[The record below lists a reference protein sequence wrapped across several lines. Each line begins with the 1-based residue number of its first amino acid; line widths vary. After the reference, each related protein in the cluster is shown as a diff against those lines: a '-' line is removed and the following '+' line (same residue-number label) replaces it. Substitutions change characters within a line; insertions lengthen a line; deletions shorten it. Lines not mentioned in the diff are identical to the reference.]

1 MTEEPSGVASADA
14 LRAEFDRIFA
24 AAPALEKAAEVA
36 LLALR
41 VGGETVAVRVL
52 EAAGLV
58 TAPPICAVPTR
69 RPELLGVAGL
79 RGAIVPVY
87 SVARLLGRPDP
98 GDAPRWLVLAAAGG
112 DERVALAFSALDGHL
127 RVPAAALAASAPGGG
142 PEHVLEVASLGA
154 DVRPVL
160 SVPSLVRVIIRR

>member
-1 MTEEPSGVASADA
+1 VSEPRDASAEA
-14 LRAEFDRIFA
+14 LRAGFDRVFA
-24 AAPALEKAAEVA
+24 AAPVLERAAEVA

-41 VGGETVAVRVL
+41 VGAEPVAVRVL

-58 TAPPICAVPTR
+58 AAPPICAVPSR

-79 RGAIVPVY
+79 HGAIVPVY
-87 SVARLLGRPDP
+87 SAARLLGRPDQ

-127 RVPAAALAASAPGGG
+127 RVPAAALAATPGERL
-142 PEHVLEVASLGA
+142 EHVAEVMSLGA

-160 SVPSLVRVIIRR
+160 SVPSLVRAITRR